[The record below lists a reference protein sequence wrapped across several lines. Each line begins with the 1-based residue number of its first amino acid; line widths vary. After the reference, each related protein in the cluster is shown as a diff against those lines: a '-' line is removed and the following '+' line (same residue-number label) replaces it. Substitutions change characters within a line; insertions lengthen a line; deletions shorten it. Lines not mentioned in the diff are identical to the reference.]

1 MLRNNE
7 IQVLITRNDMFH
19 IMMIHK
25 LSHDYVFQSMLDL
38 ENCVNRMKERCNGN
52 LFGDKISFH

>member
-1 MLRNNE
+1 
-7 IQVLITRNDMFH
+7 MFH

-38 ENCVNRMKERCNGN
+38 ENCVNTMKERCNGD